1 MPLIVE
7 GTLVDETI
15 SNINDLVKRFP
26 LLKARSDSLIR
37 QACKDVGKAGLVY
50 VHQRE
55 YATVTTQDE
64 NIHIIGSGDATTCQI
79 IVLQEKDSGV
89 TCLAHLD
96 GSEMEEAVS
105 SMVQSIQGH
114 SSVQQDPLQID
125 VHIAGGF
132 LDKRG
137 ISQQITRELL
147 GILLDQKS
155 AFHLQTAAVTDL
167 NDSVR
172 DGVHYPIVYG
182 IAVDVRSGRIFN
194 ASFPDKRPD
203 SILRHA
209 RNFTG
214 NKRIRLFHQIMGQ
227 AVDKVEEI
235 YNSKD
240 QELRIRPFHHQHPMN
255 NAAFFATAPR
265 EIILKEND
273 VHEREHRC
281 LKKYP
286 KRIHIVLIASHSC

>member
-1 MPLIVE
+1 MEKLLSYCYAHPN
-7 GTLVDETI
+7 LV
-15 SNINDLVKRFP
+15 R
-26 LLKARSDSLIR
+26 
-37 QACKDVGKAGLVY
+37 
-50 VHQRE
+50 
-55 YATVTTQDE
+55 
-64 NIHIIGSGDATTCQI
+64 
-79 IVLQEKDSGV
+79 
-89 TCLAHLD
+89 
-96 GSEMEEAVS
+96 
-105 SMVQSIQGH
+105 
-114 SSVQQDPLQID
+114 ID

-214 NKRIRLFHQIMGQ
+214 NKR
-227 AVDKVEEI
+227 VEEI

-265 EIILKEND
+265 EIILK
-273 VHEREHRC
+273 VLERLSGDNGDSLGYC
-281 LKKYP
+281 K
-286 KRIHIVLIASHSC
+286 C